1 MNISKLTTSI
11 FILSLFASK
20 SFASSNQFIDIL
32 DGQFDASQ
40 YLSENAYGFLPV
52 PIIITDPAVDG
63 GLGMMG
69 LFFHEEEK
77 EKNARLAAMQKI
89 DNDDAAAS
97 LMPPSISALI
107 GAYTGNNSY
116 FAGGGHMGFFKKG
129 TIRYM
134 GGGGYGD
141 INLDFYGSGDIVL
154 NKPIQLNTK
163 AMAVMQTIKFK
174 IANSSFYL
182 GPTHRYINA
191 DISPAN
197 LDDLI
202 GNLPPEWQESLTDLL
217 TKKITTSGAGFT
229 LEYDT
234 RNNLFSPKT
243 GLKYELSHLWFD
255 DAIGSDINYQLTE
268 FTGLHYFQVAK
279 KWRTAFRAE
288 VEYANSDQL
297 LPPYATPS
305 ISMRGIPAGRYQGNA
320 IGLTELE
327 VIYEINH
334 RWEINVFAGVG
345 KASSEF
351 SSLLDSESKVSQ
363 GIGFRYL
370 IARRYGFN
378 MGIDIAKGPEEN
390 VFYIQAGSAW

>member
-1 MNISKLTTSI
+1 M
-11 FILSLFASK
+11 
-20 SFASSNQFIDIL
+20 
-32 DGQFDASQ
+32 
-40 YLSENAYGFLPV
+40 
-52 PIIITDPAVDG
+52 
-63 GLGMMG
+63 
-69 LFFHEEEK
+69 
-77 EKNARLAAMQKI
+77 
-89 DNDDAAAS
+89 
-97 LMPPSISALI
+97 
-107 GAYTGNNSY
+107 
-116 FAGGGHMGFFKKG
+116 
-129 TIRYM
+129 
-134 GGGGYGD
+134 
-141 INLDFYGSGDIVL
+141 
-154 NKPIQLNTK
+154 
-163 AMAVMQTIKFK
+163 
-174 IANSSFYL
+174 
-182 GPTHRYINA
+182 
-191 DISPAN
+191 
-197 LDDLI
+197 
-202 GNLPPEWQESLTDLL
+202 
-217 TKKITTSGAGFT
+217 
-229 LEYDT
+229 
-234 RNNLFSPKT
+234 
-243 GLKYELSHLWFD
+243 KYELSHLWFD